1 MNMKRLLPL
10 IFPLTIVLL
19 ISSCAIQPIQKRLI
33 GTWKVVNVDPIYF
46 TNLQEKIA
54 YVQKHKNDKI
64 DTVTNQAK
72 QLEISKAE
80 DQRERMIQS
89 ELHSTLTVNSDK
101 TAIKEYPG
109 KTVHA
114 KWKLKDKGTNLVV
127 KTKESG
133 KTITFH
139 IQHLTD
145 TSALFTA
152 TSPAGKY
159 QISYKKVKK

>member
-10 IFPLTIVLL
+10 IFPLTVVFL

-46 TNLQEKIA
+46 ANLQEKIA
-54 YVQKHKNDKI
+54 YVQELKSDKI

-72 QLEISKAE
+72 PMEITKAE
-80 DQRERMIQS
+80 AQKERMIQS
-89 ELHSTLTVNSDK
+89 ELRSTFTVYADK
-101 TAIKEYPG
+101 TAIKEYSG

>member
-1 MNMKRLLPL
+1 MKRLLPL

-72 QLEISKAE
+72 PMEITKAE
-80 DQRERMIQS
+80 AQKERMIQS
-89 ELHSTLTVNSDK
+89 ELRSTFTVYADK
-101 TAIKEYPG
+101 TAIKEYSG

-139 IQHLTD
+139 IQQLTD

-159 QISYKKVKK
+159 KISYKKVKK